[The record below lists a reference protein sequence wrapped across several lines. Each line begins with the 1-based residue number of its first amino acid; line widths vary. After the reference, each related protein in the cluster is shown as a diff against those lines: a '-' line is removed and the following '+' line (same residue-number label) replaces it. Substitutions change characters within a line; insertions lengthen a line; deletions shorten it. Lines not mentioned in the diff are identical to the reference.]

1 MYSRALGKN
10 APDIRSRWTRS
21 IITASASGSTA
32 SMSYDVSKPAA
43 ADHAPIP
50 LGISVGGATTVTRAP
65 SLVRHWTLERKT
77 RLWVRSPMIA
87 TWRPSS
93 EPRRRCSV

>member
-1 MYSRALGKN
+1 
-10 APDIRSRWTRS
+10 
-21 IITASASGSTA
+21 
-32 SMSYDVSKPAA
+32 MSYDVSKPAA
-43 ADHAPIP
+43 ADQAPIP

-65 SLVRHWTLERKT
+65 RRVRHCTLDRKT

-93 EPRRRCSV
+93 EPRWRWSV